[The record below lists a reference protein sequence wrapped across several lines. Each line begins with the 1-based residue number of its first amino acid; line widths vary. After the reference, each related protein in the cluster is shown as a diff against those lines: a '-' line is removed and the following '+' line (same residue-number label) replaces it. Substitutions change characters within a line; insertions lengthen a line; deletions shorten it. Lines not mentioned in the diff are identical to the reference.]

1 MASITIPSLG
11 IAMSDALLVK
21 WLKQPGEDV
30 AEGDAV
36 AEIETDKA
44 LMPLE
49 SPVAGKLGPHLF
61 AEEAIVPVGA
71 VIVEVTAEGPDVGR
85 DEVGP
90 ARPES
95 VEPAAPST
103 VPEEKARDLPA
114 PADEARGRHA
124 LSPRARRLARER
136 AESTSDEGVPSP
148 GRSERFRELIASK
161 VSRAWQEIPHF
172 SVTREV
178 GGEGILATV
187 GELRSLGTEPV
198 PTVTDLLLRAHA
210 LALEECGLSTG
221 DVGLAVGTPFG
232 VVVPVVR
239 NVLGLDARGLARA
252 RHDAVRRAR
261 AGQLRSED
269 LEATPPSTLSN
280 LGASGVDSFT
290 GVIALGQ
297 TSLLTIGRIK
307 PGVVADGER
316 SFSIRP
322 VFSATLNLDHRAVD
336 GTGAARL
343 LVAFAQAAE
352 SMNGTMARM

>member
-136 AESTSDEGVPSP
+136 AESTSDEGAPSP

-239 NVLGLDARGLARA
+239 NVLGLDARAGSCSPRCRPARP
-252 RHDAVRRAR
+252 
-261 AGQLRSED
+261 GRS
-269 LEATPPSTLSN
+269 
-280 LGASGVDSFT
+280 
-290 GVIALGQ
+290 
-297 TSLLTIGRIK
+297 
-307 PGVVADGER
+307 
-316 SFSIRP
+316 
-322 VFSATLNLDHRAVD
+322 
-336 GTGAARL
+336 
-343 LVAFAQAAE
+343 AAE
-352 SMNGTMARM
+352 RGLGSDPAVHSLEPGRFRRRQFYRGDRPWADELAHHRPDQAGGCRRRGAVLLY